1 MRIAYFDCPSGI
13 SGDMTLGALVDAGVP
28 LDQLNEAIGSLGL
41 PGVKL
46 VAQEVKKHGFR
57 ATQVTVQH
65 EPEHKHRHLHQ
76 IEALIDGSRLAPA
89 QKETARRIFRR
100 LAEVEAKVHGTT
112 VQQVH
117 FHEVGAVDS
126 IADIVGAAV
135 GWDLL
140 GAKRLVV
147 SPIPTGS
154 GRITNAHGE
163 CNIPAPATAELL
175 RGIPLAASDVQ
186 AELTTPTG
194 AAIVATLA
202 EGFGPLPA
210 MTIEKIGYGAGQR
223 DLPQQANI
231 LRLLVGEA
239 ADAGDSLA
247 GTETH
252 DTIWVLE
259 TNLDDISGEV
269 IGHCIAQLWDAGAL
283 DVYTTAI
290 HMKKNRPGEKLSI
303 LCRAET
309 VTAMEAIVFRETGT
323 LGIRRWPT
331 ARHVLPREIRQVT
344 TAWGPVE
351 GKLGR
356 LDDGSVHFT
365 PEYESCRRIATEHQV
380 PLRDVYAAAQQAFAT
395 SPGVKLRTP
404 GN

>member
-1 MRIAYFDCPSGI
+1 MRIAYLDCPSGI

-28 LDQLNEAIGSLGL
+28 LDRLNEAIGSLGL

-46 VAQEVKKHGFR
+46 VAQEVKKPAFR
-57 ATQVTVQH
+57 ATQVTVEH
-65 EPEHKHRHLHQ
+65 EPEHKHRHLHH
-76 IEALIDGSRLAPA
+76 IEAMIQGSRLTTR
-89 QKETARRIFRR
+89 QKETAVRIFQR

-140 GAKRLVV
+140 GADRLVV
-147 SPIPTGS
+147 SPIPTGT
-154 GRITNAHGE
+154 GRITIAHGE

-202 EGFGPLPA
+202 QGFGPVPA
-210 MTIEKIGYGAGQR
+210 MTIEKIGYGAGRR

-231 LRLLVGEA
+231 LRLLVGQATDA
-239 ADAGDSLA
+239 AQ
-247 GTETH
+247 TN

-259 TNLDDISGEV
+259 TNLDDSTGEV
-269 IGHCIAQLWDAGAL
+269 IGHCIAQLWEAGAL

-290 HMKKNRPGEKLSI
+290 QMKKNRPGVKLSI
-303 LCRAET
+303 LCQAENI
-309 VTAMEAIVFRETGT
+309 AAIESVIFRETCT
-323 LGIRRWPT
+323 LGIRRWST
-331 ARHVLPREIRQVT
+331 ARHVLPREIRQVAT
-344 TAWGPVE
+344 PWGPVD

-356 LDDGSVHFT
+356 LDDGSVHFA
-365 PEYESCRRIATEHQV
+365 PEFESCRRIATEHRV
-380 PLRDVYAAAQQAFAT
+380 PLREVYAAAQQGFV
-395 SPGVKLRTP
+395 P
-404 GN
+404 

>member
-1 MRIAYFDCPSGI
+1 
-13 SGDMTLGALVDAGVP
+13 MTLGALVDAGVS
-28 LDQLNEAIGSLGL
+28 LDKLNEAIGSLGL

-46 VAQEVKKHGFR
+46 VTQEVKKHGFR

-65 EPEHKHRHLHQ
+65 EPEHKHRHLHH
-76 IEALIDGSRLAPA
+76 IEDMINGSRLTPR
-89 QKETARRIFRR
+89 QKETAQRIFQR

-140 GAKRLVV
+140 GVENLVA
-147 SPIPTGS
+147 SAIPTGT
-154 GRITNAHGE
+154 GRITIAHGE

-175 RGIPLAASDVQ
+175 RGVPLAESDVH

-202 EGFGPLPA
+202 KSFGPLPA

-239 ADAGDSLA
+239 IDATQISDVV
-247 GTETH
+247 
-252 DTIWVLE
+252 WVVE
-259 TNLDDISGEV
+259 TNLDDATGEV
-269 IGHCIAQLWDAGAL
+269 IGHCITQLWDAGAL
-283 DVYTTAI
+283 DVFTTAI
-290 HMKKNRPGEKLSI
+290 QMKKNRPGVKLSV
-303 LCRAET
+303 LCSMEKIA
-309 VTAMEAIVFRETGT
+309 AIEAIIFRETGT
-323 LGIRRWPT
+323 LGIRRWQT
-331 ARHVLPREIRQVT
+331 ARHVLPREVRTVA
-344 TAWGPVE
+344 TAWGPID

-356 LDDGSVHFT
+356 LGDGSIHFA
-365 PEYESCRRIATEHQV
+365 PEYESCRRAAAEHQV
-380 PLRDVYAAAQQAFAT
+380 PLREVYAAAEQAFV
-395 SPGVKLRTP
+395 P
-404 GN
+404 

>member
-1 MRIAYFDCPSGI
+1 
-13 SGDMTLGALVDAGVP
+13 MTLGALVDAGAP
-28 LDQLNEAIGSLGL
+28 LDELNEVIGSLGL
-41 PGVKL
+41 PNVRL

-65 EPEHKHRHLHQ
+65 EPEHKHRHLHH
-76 IEALIDGSRLAPA
+76 IEAMIQGSRLTPG
-89 QKETARRIFRR
+89 QKDTARRIFQR

-126 IADIVGAAV
+126 IVDIVGAAV

-140 GAKRLVV
+140 GAERLVV
-147 SPIPTGS
+147 SPIPTGT
-154 GRITNAHGE
+154 GRITIAHGE

-202 EGFGPLPA
+202 QGFGAVPA

-231 LRLLVGEA
+231 LRLLIGEA
-239 ADAGDSLA
+239 TDVAQ
-247 GTETH
+247 TN
-252 DTIWVLE
+252 DTVWVLE
-259 TNLDDISGEV
+259 TNLDDTTGEV
-269 IGHCIAQLWDAGAL
+269 IGHCITQLWDAGAL
-283 DVYTTAI
+283 DVFTTAI
-290 HMKKNRPGEKLSI
+290 QMKKNRPGVKLSV
-303 LCRAET
+303 LCRMEKIIAI
-309 VTAMEAIVFRETGT
+309 EAIVFRETGT
-323 LGIRRWPT
+323 LGIRRWSA
-331 ARHVLPREIRQVT
+331 ARHVLSREIRQVA
-344 TAWGPVE
+344 TAWGSVD

-356 LDDGSVHFT
+356 LDDGSIHFA
-365 PEYESCRRIATEHQV
+365 PEYESCRQIAAEHQV
-380 PLRDVYAAAQQAFAT
+380 PLREVYAAAQQTFAEQDRL
-395 SPGVKLRTP
+395 K
-404 GN
+404 

>member
-1 MRIAYFDCPSGI
+1 M
-13 SGDMTLGALVDAGVP
+13 P
-28 LDQLNEAIGSLGL
+28 LDRLNEAIGSLGL

-46 VAQEVKKHGFR
+46 VAQEVKKHAFR
-57 ATQVTVQH
+57 ATQVTVEH
-65 EPEHKHRHLHQ
+65 EPEHKHRHLHH
-76 IEALIDGSRLAPA
+76 IEAMIQGSRLTTR
-89 QKETARRIFRR
+89 QKETAVRIFQR

-140 GAKRLVV
+140 GADRLVV
-147 SPIPTGS
+147 SPIPTGT
-154 GRITNAHGE
+154 GRITIAHGE

-202 EGFGPLPA
+202 QGFGPVPA
-210 MTIEKIGYGAGQR
+210 MTIEKIGYGAGRR

-231 LRLLVGEA
+231 LRLLVGQATDA
-239 ADAGDSLA
+239 AQ
-247 GTETH
+247 TN

-259 TNLDDISGEV
+259 TNLDDSTGEV
-269 IGHCIAQLWDAGAL
+269 IGHCIAQLWEAGAL

-290 HMKKNRPGEKLSI
+290 QMKKNRPGVKLSI
-303 LCRAET
+303 LCQS
-309 VTAMEAIVFRETGT
+309 REH
-323 LGIRRWPT
+323 R
-331 ARHVLPREIRQVT
+331 
-344 TAWGPVE
+344 
-351 GKLGR
+351 
-356 LDDGSVHFT
+356 
-365 PEYESCRRIATEHQV
+365 
-380 PLRDVYAAAQQAFAT
+380 
-395 SPGVKLRTP
+395 